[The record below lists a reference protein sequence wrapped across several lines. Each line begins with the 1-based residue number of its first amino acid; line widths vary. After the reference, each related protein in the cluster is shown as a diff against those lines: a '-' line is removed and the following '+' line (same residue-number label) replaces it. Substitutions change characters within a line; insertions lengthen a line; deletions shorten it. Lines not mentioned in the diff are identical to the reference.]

1 MEYLAAAL
9 LGLAGGVVG
18 GVLGVGGGILF
29 VPALTIFLDEPQL
42 VAQATSL
49 VAVIPVAIVGTWR
62 QHRHGNVRL
71 ADGILIGVLSPL
83 GVVAGVVVS
92 NAVSERVLEL
102 SFAGLLLLVAAQ
114 LVRRAL
120 RSEPREAPPQA
131 DAA

>member
-102 SFAGLLLLVAAQ
+102 SFAGLLLVVAAQ
-114 LVRRAL
+114 LVHRAL
-120 RSEPREAPPQA
+120 RSEPREAA
-131 DAA
+131 AEDAV

>member
-102 SFAGLLLLVAAQ
+102 SFAGLLLVVAAQ
-114 LVRRAL
+114 LVHRAL
-120 RSEPREAPPQA
+120 RSEPREPAEE
-131 DAA
+131 DAV

>member
-71 ADGILIGVLSPL
+71 TDGILIGVLSPL
-83 GVVAGVVVS
+83 GAIAGVVVS

>member
-102 SFAGLLLLVAAQ
+102 SFAGLLLVVAAQ
-114 LVRRAL
+114 LVHRTL
-120 RSEPREAPPQA
+120 RSEPREPAEE
-131 DAA
+131 DAV

>member
-102 SFAGLLLLVAAQ
+102 SFAGLLLVVAAQ
-114 LVRRAL
+114 LVHRAL
-120 RSEPREAPPQA
+120 RSGPREPAA
-131 DAA
+131 EDAG

>member
-18 GVLGVGGGILF
+18 GILGVGGGILF

-62 QHRHGNVRL
+62 QRRHGNVRL
-71 ADGILIGVLSPL
+71 TDGILIGVLSPL
-83 GVVAGVVVS
+83 GAIAGVVVS

>member
-102 SFAGLLLLVAAQ
+102 SFAGLLLVVAAQ
-114 LVRRAL
+114 LVHRAL

>member
-102 SFAGLLLLVAAQ
+102 SFAGLLLVVAAQ

-120 RSEPREAPPQA
+120 RPEPREAPPQA

>member
-120 RSEPREAPPQA
+120 RPEPREAPPQA

>member
-83 GVVAGVVVS
+83 GVVVGVVVS

-102 SFAGLLLLVAAQ
+102 SFAGLLLVVAAQ
-114 LVRRAL
+114 LVHRAL
-120 RSEPREAPPQA
+120 RSGPREP
-131 DAA
+131 AAEDPG